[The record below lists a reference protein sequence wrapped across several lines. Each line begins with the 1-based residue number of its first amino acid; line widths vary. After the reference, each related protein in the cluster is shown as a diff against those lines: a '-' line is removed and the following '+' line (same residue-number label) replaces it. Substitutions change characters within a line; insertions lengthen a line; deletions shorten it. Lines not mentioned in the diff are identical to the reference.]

1 MTYHPNRSELT
12 LPNAPSSHI
21 ACDLENTFN
30 LELRHDLEL
39 HCNLEVTHDL
49 ELPHDLAHL
58 KIRCLQENP
67 GDLDNRYSQS
77 EISLIYDRPIPRP
90 KHQER
95 SG

>member
-21 ACDLENTFN
+21 ACDLENTLN
-30 LELRHDLEL
+30 LDLRHDLE
-39 HCNLEVTHDL
+39 VTHNL

-58 KIRCLQENP
+58 EIRCSQDNP
-67 GDLDNRYSQS
+67 GDLDNRYSPT
-77 EISLIYDRPIPRP
+77 ETGTLYDCPISRHI
-90 KHQER
+90 HQER